1 LGPSDLIR
9 LNRGKDDIVTRT
21 VDARGL
27 SCPQPVILT
36 KRVMDEKSGE
46 DIVTMVDNATARE
59 NVSKLAA
66 SQGYSYWVE
75 EQGSVFNIHMSPSG
89 RDVSAST
96 EKRDLSI
103 LIKSQYFGEGDNDLG
118 AILTRSFFYTLTE
131 LGDQLHTVIFMNG
144 GVHLTTEGSPILENL
159 QYLEEKGVEIL
170 SCGTCLDFFGKKD
183 QLRVGGV
190 TNMYTALEIMADA
203 RKTLVI

>member
-1 LGPSDLIR
+1 M
-9 LNRGKDDIVTRT
+9 TRT

-59 NVSKLAA
+59 NVSKLAV
-66 SQGYSYWVE
+66 SQGYSYNVE
-75 EQGSVFNIHMSPSG
+75 IQGSEYHIHMTPPAVE
-89 RDVSAST
+89 RST
-96 EKRDLSI
+96 AQQAKSLAV
-103 LIKSQYFGEGDNDLG
+103 LVKSQYFGQGDDELG

-131 LGDQLHTVIFMNG
+131 LVDQLHTVIFMNG

-203 RKTLVI
+203 NKTLVI